1 MTGPAVDLDA
11 VRTARRA
18 LAAIVAEHPELT
30 SATAR
35 ARLAEH
41 LPEIIVMKPLD
52 SNATGPARTI
62 TVRLSADLIARLET
76 ERDRLAALVP
86 GASLGLSDA
95 VRSFILRAVATPAQT
110 APAAPAAP
118 APSRPVASPA
128 APVAAPA
135 VAPVVPVADSRQLP
149 LLAPSAPFVVL
160 HKTTDGQSV
169 ATVTGNDNDAA
180 PTTEKRPRKMP
191 PGVRAD
197 GSVIDLADLRARL
210 DAAIAENHSIRSIA
224 KLAGVNDSGIAQ
236 WHNRTEGLGASSSVK
251 LDAAL
256 RTLGF

>member
-18 LAAIVAEHPELT
+18 LAAIVAAHPELT

-110 APAAPAAP
+110 APVAPAAP

-135 VAPVVPVADSRQLP
+135 VAPVVPV
-149 LLAPSAPFVVL
+149 VL
-160 HKTTDGQSV
+160 HTSPSGASV

-180 PTTEKRPRKMP
+180 PAAPKRT
-191 PGVRAD
+191 RAT
-197 GSVIDLADLRARL
+197 SPAATL
-210 DAAIAENHSIRSIA
+210 DAASVGARLRALRAAELARGVPLGSREWSLRSA
-224 KLAGVNDSGIAQ
+224 AERAGVSPPTID
-236 WHNRTEGLGASSSVK
+236 K
-251 LDAAL
+251 LMKGERVRPEYVAKVAAIL
-256 RTLGF
+256 PPE